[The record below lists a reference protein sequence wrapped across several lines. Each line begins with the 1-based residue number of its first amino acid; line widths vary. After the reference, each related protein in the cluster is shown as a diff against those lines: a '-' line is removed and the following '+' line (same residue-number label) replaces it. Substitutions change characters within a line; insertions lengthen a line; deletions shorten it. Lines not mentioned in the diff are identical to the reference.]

1 MVEKHYVLV
10 TKSSCPHCEGAL
22 ELLKSKNSSFIYT
35 DMENTKQ
42 ILEETKKQSDWET
55 VPMIWEQLVD
65 WSNTSQKVLSSQFIG
80 GLEEL
85 EQSLNDEDD

>member
-10 TKSSCPHCEGAL
+10 TKNSCPHCKEAI

-35 DMENTKQ
+35 DMENAKQ
-42 ILEETKKQSDWET
+42 VLEETKKQSDWET

-65 WSNTSQKVLSSQFIG
+65 WSNTSQQVLSSQFIG
-80 GLEEL
+80 GYEDL
-85 EQSLNDEDD
+85 QNSLNEND